1 MVTLRQ
7 GKLLKEIASDD
18 AVFSIQC
25 CKNGQ
30 ISSPSTSRRRSI

>member
-25 CKNGQ
+25 CKFRHPQ
-30 ISSPSTSRRRSI
+30 HAVADQ